1 MGLFTQL
8 VTLPL
13 APVRGVVWTVDR
25 VLEAAEKEYYDPA
38 PCKPI
43 SQNSSGSC
51 LRGRSMRRRST
62 GARTN
67 CWTGWKRSGRI
78 GGEGS
83 PDPARRGNTRP
94 PS

>member
-38 PCKPI
+38 PV
-43 SQNSSGSC
+43 QAD
-51 LRGRSMRRRST
+51 LAELERQLLAGRSTRRRST

>member
-38 PCKPI
+38 LVQADLAELERQLLAGQI
-43 SQNSSGSC
+43 DEETFDRREDE
-51 LRGRSMRRRST
+51 LLDRLEEFRAHWRG
-62 GARTN
+62 GQ
-67 CWTGWKRSGRI
+67 
-78 GGEGS
+78 
-83 PDPARRGNTRP
+83 P
-94 PS
+94 